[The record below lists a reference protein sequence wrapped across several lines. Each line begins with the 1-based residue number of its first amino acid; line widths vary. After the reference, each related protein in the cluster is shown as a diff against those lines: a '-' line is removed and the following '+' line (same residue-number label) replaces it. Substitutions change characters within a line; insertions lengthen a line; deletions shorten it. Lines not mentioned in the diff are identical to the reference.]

1 MTIVLG
7 AISSQFRYF
16 VSECRQVLESKYGQ
30 KNSVIAIT
38 GAGQGLGQMMAIT
51 LAQSGA
57 DLALLDVNETGL
69 RETQSQCQM
78 LSAKAFTYPVDVT
91 NESDV
96 EATFDAILQDFGQ
109 LNGLI
114 NNAGVLRDGLL
125 VKAKDGVISK
135 MSLEQ
140 FNLVMNVNVTGT
152 FLCGR
157 EAAVKMIESGSQGAI
172 INISSVA
179 RAGNIGQTNY
189 SASKAAV
196 ATMATTWARELARYG
211 IRAAAIAPGVVHT
224 AMADQ
229 MKPEAIERLEKMIPV
244 GRMGEASEIAHAVK
258 YILESDYFTGRV
270 LEVDGGIRM

>member
-1 MTIVLG
+1 MTDYRREEAKSVRNS
-7 AISSQFRYF
+7 ASQKAYDRAHPEHQNNGDEQRYASANYAMSF
-16 VSECRQVLESKYGQ
+16 TK
-30 KNSVIAIT
+30 
-38 GAGQGLGQMMAIT
+38 GLDHNT
-51 LAQSGA
+51 
-57 DLALLDVNETGL
+57 NTGL
-69 RETQSQCQM
+69 
-78 LSAKAFTYPVDVT
+78 V
-91 NESDV
+91 
-96 EATFDAILQDFGQ
+96 
-109 LNGLI
+109 

-135 MSLEQ
+135 MSLDQ
-140 FNLVMNVNVTGT
+140 FNLVMNVNVIGT

-157 EAAVKMIESGSQGAI
+157 EAAVKMIESGSQGVI

-211 IRAAAIAPGVVHT
+211 IRAAAVAPGVVHT
-224 AMADQ
+224 AMAEQ

-244 GRMGEASEIAHAVK
+244 GRMGETSEIAHAVK
-258 YILESDYFTGRV
+258 YIIESDYFTGRV

>member
-1 MTIVLG
+1 MDI
-7 AISSQFRYF
+7 
-16 VSECRQVLESKYGQ
+16 

-78 LSAKAFTYPVDVT
+78 LSAKVFTYPVDVT

-96 EATFDAILQDFGQ
+96 EATFDTILQDFGQ

-157 EAAVKMIESGSQGAI
+157 EAAVKMIESGSQGVI

-244 GRMGEASEIAHAVK
+244 GRIGEASEIAHAVK